1 MPIDNTEI
9 LQYLQENFN
18 NLSNTDK
25 LLLMLAQKDNS
36 TVTVEKVLPSN
47 PNTVSFITLDSSV
60 TEFIIQADT
69 ISELSII
76 NTGTLSGIAKIN
88 FDRIRINSGYQVN
101 IFKFSD
107 NVNPQI
113 TFTEIT
119 TPILLIM
126 QSYTK

>member
-113 TFTEIT
+113 TFT
-119 TPILLIM
+119 
-126 QSYTK
+126 